1 MKIWPEDGGWRI
13 DLTVTVN
20 GRKFRIRQKVFG
32 SRRKVEQWV
41 AEIRNEAKAGRL
53 KAPDDPAS
61 AGKEVEKTLAFG
73 KFAWEWFQTY
83 PKAAG
88 NKPSEVTEKEGTLRN
103 HLVPFFE
110 NKDMRQFTVLDVDR
124 YKAAKIDQGYNPK
137 TVNNHIVV
145 LKKIFNSAVD
155 WGRMDRNPIA
165 KAKKFKE
172 EEYQNRWLNR
182 EESEAFLKECD
193 ERWYPFF
200 ATLLWTGMRLG
211 EALALRWE
219 DIIWC
224 SETIRV
230 RRSVYQGQFGTPKS
244 GKGRDIPMNS
254 RLIEVLKGL
263 RHLKGELVFSTAD
276 GKLLDPANVKR
287 PFAVA
292 LKKAG
297 LPQIR
302 VHDLRHSFASQLVQ
316 RGVQLKAVQELLGHA
331 DIKMTLR
338 YSHLAPS
345 DRRNAVETLVSD
357 EGDGKK
363 STPRENVG

>member
-1 MKIWPEDGGWRI
+1 MKIWKDGDGWRI
-13 DLTVTVN
+13 DLTVRID
-20 GRKFRIRQKVFG
+20 GRDCRIRRKVFG
-32 SRRKVEQWV
+32 SRRKAEQWV
-41 AEIRNEAKAGRL
+41 ADIRNAAKAGRL
-53 KAPDDPAS
+53 RAPDDPAD
-61 AGKEVEKTLAFG
+61 AGKEVTRSLPFKG
-73 KFAWEWFQTY
+73 FAWEWFETY

-88 NKPSEVTEKEGTLRN
+88 NKPSEVTGKEGTLRN
-103 HLVPFFE
+103 HLIPFFD
-110 NKDMRQFTVLDVDR
+110 NQDMRTFTIMEVDR
-124 YKAAKIDQGYNPK
+124 YKAAKIDEGLNPK

-155 WGRMDRNPIA
+155 WGHMDRNPIA

-172 EEYQNRWLNR
+172 EEYQNGWLNR
-182 EESEAFLKECD
+182 EESEAFLKMCD

-219 DIIWC
+219 DIIWR

-254 RLIEVLKGL
+254 RLIEVLKSL

-287 PFAVA
+287 PFAAA

-302 VHDLRHSFASQLVQ
+302 IHDLRHSFASQLVQ

-331 DIKMTLR
+331 DIKMTMR
-338 YSHLAPS
+338 YAHLAPS
-345 DRRNAVETLVSD
+345 DRRNAVETLVLD
-357 EGDGKK
+357 EGHGKN